1 MKIVAIPN
9 YEPCNTPDEFFN
21 PITIT
26 LGELYEGGFIDFSDP
41 SWKWDSYDQEQ
52 FERMNSKIMNRFYY
66 REIGVIPPGRWK
78 LEFLRI
84 INETMPKLKPLY
96 KYIADDGNILSNSDT
111 FGKNRTIY
119 SEFPQTMLGDNQDY
133 ASTGEDNEFETI
145 VQGDFLAKAEAIAT
159 RYNDVDVIL
168 LDRLETCFSSLI
180 SLNMNGF

>member
-1 MKIVAIPN
+1 MIIPN

-26 LGELYEGGFIDFSDP
+26 FGELYEGGFIDFSDP
-41 SWKWDSYDQEQ
+41 SWMWDAYDQDQ
-52 FERMNSKIMNRFYY
+52 FERMNTKIMNRYYY
-66 REIGVIPPGRWK
+66 REIGIIPPGRWK

-96 KYIADDGNILSNSDT
+96 KYIADGGNILSDSDT

-119 SEFPQTMLGDNQDY
+119 SDFPQTMLGDNQDY

-145 VQGDFLAKAEAIAT
+145 VQGDFLSKAEQIAM
-159 RYNDVDVIL
+159 RYNDIDVIL